1 MAKNMRVTFISI
13 ALIFAIHVVAQPSTE
28 VYLFELSSEGLSNP
42 LNISDNEGYDNQP
55 SFWLDGKSVL
65 YARTVNG
72 QTEIA
77 RYFLESRK
85 TIIIT
90 NTLQGGEYSPT
101 NIPGTQD
108 ISSVR
113 LDTTGLQLLYRYNL
127 DGISEVLV
135 PDLKIGY
142 HTWISQKELVTFV
155 LGTPATMQL
164 INTKT
169 GNVRILADS
178 IGRSLHKISN
188 STSFS
193 FVDKSVDP
201 WVINS
206 MNSVTYETKEIVG
219 VMDGSEDY
227 CWTSNGEILMGK
239 ESMIYKMKEKGVW
252 LPFWDLNKK
261 FGIVG
266 SISRMSVSPNGTK
279 LLVVVGN

>member
-1 MAKNMRVTFISI
+1 MKVTFISI
-13 ALIFAIHVVAQPSTE
+13 ALIFAIHVIAQPSTE
-28 VYLFELSSEGLSNP
+28 VYLFDLSNDGLSNP

-77 RYFLESRK
+77 RYFLESGK
-85 TIIIT
+85 TIVIT
-90 NTLQGGEYSPT
+90 NTRQGGEYSPT

-127 DGISEVLV
+127 DGMSEVLV
-135 PDLKIGY
+135 PNLKIGY
-142 HTWISQKELVTFV
+142 HAWISQEELVTFV

-169 GNVRILADS
+169 GNVRVLADS
-178 IGRSLHKISN
+178 IGRSLHKIPN
-188 STSFS
+188 STAFS
-193 FVDKSVDP
+193 FVDKSVEP
-201 WVINS
+201 WAISS
-206 MNSVTYETKEIVG
+206 MNPETNETKEIVR
-219 VMDGSEDY
+219 VLDGSEDY
-227 CWTSNGEILMGK
+227 CWTSNGEILMGNGA
-239 ESMIYKMKEKGVW
+239 MIYKMNEKEGW
-252 LPFWDLNKK
+252 RPFWDLNKN

-266 SISRMSVSPNGTK
+266 SISRMSVSPNLTK
-279 LLVVVGN
+279 LLVVVSN